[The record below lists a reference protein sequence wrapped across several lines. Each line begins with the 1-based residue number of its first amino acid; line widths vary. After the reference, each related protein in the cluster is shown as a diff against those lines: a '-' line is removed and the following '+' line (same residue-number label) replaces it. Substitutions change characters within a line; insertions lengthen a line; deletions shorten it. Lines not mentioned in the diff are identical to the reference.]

1 MRYIAGM
8 AAPFRLQSPFAPA
21 GDQPRAIRE
30 LSAGL
35 VRGDR
40 IQTLL
45 GVTGSGKTMTMA
57 SVIAQWGRPTLVLSH
72 NKTLAAQLY
81 GELKSFFPTNAVE
94 YFISYYDYYQPEA
107 YVPSSDTFIEKDASI
122 NEDIDRLRLRA
133 TSSLMERDDV
143 IIVSTVSAIY
153 GLGDPISYR
162 ERMVALARGQSIAR
176 DDILRALVGIQYLR
190 NDVAF
195 DRGTF
200 RVRGD
205 TVEIYPAYEE
215 QAVRLELWGDEI
227 ERISKIDPVT
237 GATISTLE
245 RMAIYPAKHFITNR
259 PTIERASVA
268 IRAEL
273 AERLAELRMQGKL
286 LEAQR
291 LDQRTNFDLEML
303 AEIGTCAGI
312 ENYSR
317 HISGRE
323 AGERPA
329 CLLDYFPDD
338 YLVVVDES
346 HVSLPQ
352 IRGMYNGDRARKL
365 TLVDYGFRLPSALDN
380 RPLVFDEF
388 MQLVPR
394 LVNVSATPGELEL
407 QLSEGVVVE
416 QVIRPTG
423 LLDPVLEIRPVKGQ
437 VDDLLHEIRLRERK
451 GERVLV
457 TTLTKRMSEDLTD
470 YLQQMG
476 VRVRYMHSDIDAIE
490 RMEIV
495 RGLRLGEFD
504 VLIGI
509 NLLREGLD
517 MPEVSLVAI
526 LDADQEGF
534 LRSDRSLIQTIG
546 RAARHLHGRAILYA
560 DRVTGS
566 MQRAIDETDRR
577 RTIQHEHNALHGIT
591 PHGVLKSID
600 DVRLIT
606 RVADARAPHEEAAP
620 TPKRLGTEST
630 PRSREDLQTLVGEL
644 EVAMREAAVALD
656 FEAAAR
662 LRDQLFEVR
671 TALGDRPE
679 QARGNTAAPKR
690 PPGSAPMRRAGGKRG
705 R

>member
-1 MRYIAGM
+1 MPDTVFDLQ
-8 AAPFRLQSPFAPA
+8 APFQPA
-21 GDQPRAIRE
+21 GDQPRAIAE
-30 LSAGL
+30 LTAGL

-40 IQTLL
+40 FQTLL
-45 GVTGSGKTMTMA
+45 GVTGSGKTMTVA
-57 SVIAQWGRPTLVLSH
+57 NVVEQFGRPTLVLSH

-81 GELKSFFPTNAVE
+81 GELKSFFPHNAVE

-107 YVPSSDTFIEKDASI
+107 YVPSSDTYIEKDASI

-133 TSSLMERDDV
+133 TSSLMERSDV

-153 GLGDPISYR
+153 GLGDPVEYKA
-162 ERMVALARGQSIAR
+162 RMVNLERGQRIAR
-176 DDILRALVGIQYLR
+176 DDILRALVAIQYNR

-195 DRGTF
+195 ERGTF

-205 TVEIYPAYEE
+205 TVEIFPAYDE
-215 QAVRLELWGDEI
+215 QGVRIELWGDEI
-227 ERISKIDPVT
+227 ERVSKINVLT
-237 GATISTLE
+237 GDTIAVLE
-245 RMAIYPAKHFITNR
+245 RSAIYPAKHFITNR
-259 PTIERASVA
+259 PSLERAVGA
-268 IRAEL
+268 IRSEL
-273 AERLAELRMQGKL
+273 AERLAALKAENKL

-291 LDQRTNFDLEML
+291 LESRTNFDIEMML
-303 AEIGTCAGI
+303 EIGTCAGI

-317 HISGRE
+317 HLSGRA

-329 CLLDYFPDD
+329 CLFDYFPDD
-338 YLVVVDES
+338 FLVVVDES
-346 HVSLPQ
+346 HVTLPQ

-388 MQLVPR
+388 LALTPR
-394 LVNVSATPGELEL
+394 MIAVSATPGDIELEL
-407 QLSEGVVVE
+407 SEGAVVE

-423 LLDPVLEIRPVKGQ
+423 LVDPEIEIRPVRGQ
-437 VDDLLHEIRLRERK
+437 VDDLLNEIRIRERR

-470 YLQQMG
+470 YLQQVG

-534 LRSDRSLIQTIG
+534 LRSDRSLIQTVG
-546 RAARHLHGRAILYA
+546 RAARHVEGRAIFYA

-566 MQRAIDETDRR
+566 MQRCLDETNRR
-577 RTIQHEHNALHGIT
+577 RELQVRHNAEHGII
-591 PHGVLKSID
+591 PRGVQKSID
-600 DVRLIT
+600 QVKFIT
-606 RVADARAPHEEAAP
+606 RVADARVEREAVEAARGAKRVSEEQARY
-620 TPKRLGTEST
+620 TAEELPKLIA
-630 PRSREDLQTLVGEL
+630 EL
-644 EVAMREAAVALD
+644 EAEMREAAKELD
-656 FEAAAR
+656 FETAAR
-662 LRDQLFEVR
+662 LRDQLFELR
-671 TALGDRPE
+671 AKADGASSP
-679 QARGNTAAPKR
+679 ARR
-690 PPGSAPMRRAGGKRG
+690 GGLAELRG
-705 R
+705 GR